1 MPFTEEDK
9 ISIKFLRLNK
19 QYGAKKFLKEFPQ
32 KGWSLGGLK
41 NL

>member
-1 MPFTEEDK
+1 MAFSEEDK
-9 ISIKFLRLNK
+9 ISIKFLRQNK